1 MSAIAKKG
9 PGRPRDASLPA
20 RRGEEILAV
29 AARLFAER
37 GYSETDIDSV
47 AEELQVGKG
56 TIYRYF
62 PSKRELFLAA
72 VDAGMRRLNEAID
85 GQVATVA
92 DPLERIERAIE
103 AYLAFFATNPQLAEL
118 FIQERAQFKERH
130 KPTYF
135 THHEANVRPW
145 REMYEQLVAAGRVRD
160 LPLAHDFNVVNDL
173 LYGTILANHV
183 TGRSLPHTE
192 QARSI
197 IDMVFHGILTDAE
210 RQRRAV

>member
-1 MSAIAKKG
+1 MSTVAKKG
-9 PGRPRDASLPA
+9 PGRPKDEGLPA
-20 RRGEEILAV
+20 RRRDEILAV

-37 GYSETDIDSV
+37 GYSETDVDSV
-47 AEELQVGKG
+47 ADELGVAKG

-85 GQVATVA
+85 AEVASVV
-92 DPLERIERAIE
+92 DPLDRIERAIG
-103 AYLAFFATNPQLAEL
+103 AYLAFFAANPQLVEL

-183 TGRSLPHTE
+183 TGRNMPHIE